1 MSWKCRHDQACWRY
15 LCLYAYDL
23 AGACSSDTPNLVA
36 VSGHSDLLERRIGV
50 VGVAWLSATT
60 LSDREPLNM
69 DILEALL
76 REVVLALTDKGVW
89 GDIWTRSINL
99 HIDSDI
105 V

>member
-1 MSWKCRHDQACWRY
+1 
-15 LCLYAYDL
+15 
-23 AGACSSDTPNLVA
+23 
-36 VSGHSDLLERRIGV
+36 
-50 VGVAWLSATT
+50 
-60 LSDREPLNM
+60 M

-89 GDIWTRSINL
+89 GDMWTRSINL